1 MSKDTPTLAAS
12 TRERTGSR
20 YARRLRA
27 AGQLPAVLYGHGMD
41 PISIAINE
49 TEIIRHLTEGA
60 HVFELDI
67 EGRKETCLVKDL
79 QFGWLGDNVVHIDM
93 TKVDLD
99 EIVTVNVKLVFKGTP
114 KGASL
119 VGAVLNQDLSE
130 LEVSCKVR
138 DIPEEVIVQMDEM
151 EESFNVGE
159 LELPTEIKAVAPP
172 ETVVC
177 HIVFKAEEEEEE
189 TGAEEGAEGAE
200 PTAEGGGEGKPD
212 GSEG

>member
-60 HVFELDI
+60 HVFEIDI

-99 EIVTVNVKLVFKGTP
+99 EIVTVNVKLIFKGTP

-119 VGAVLNQDLSE
+119 VGAVLNQDLTE

-159 LELPTEIKAVAPP
+159 LELPSEIKAVAPP

-177 HIVFKAEEEEEE
+177 HIVFKAEEEEAES
-189 TGAEEGAEGAE
+189 GAEDGAEGAE
-200 PTAEGGGEGKPD
+200 ATPEGGDGKPD

>member
-1 MSKDTPTLAAS
+1 MSKETPTLAAS

-49 TEIIRHLTEGA
+49 IEIIRHLTEGA

-79 QFGWLGDNVVHIDM
+79 QFGWLGDNVVHIDL

-99 EIVTVNVKLVFKGTP
+99 EMVTVNVKLIFKGTP
-114 KGASL
+114 KGASQA
-119 VGAVLNQDLSE
+119 GAVLTQDLTE

-159 LELPTEIKAVAPP
+159 LELPSEIKAVAPP

-177 HIVFKAEEEEEE
+177 HIVFKAEEEEE
-189 TGAEEGAEGAE
+189 TDAEDGAEGADGAA
-200 PTAEGGGEGKPD
+200 PEGGDAGKSD

>member
-119 VGAVLNQDLSE
+119 VGAVLNQDLTE

-159 LELPTEIKAVAPP
+159 LELPTEISAVAPP

>member
-1 MSKDTPTLAAS
+1 M
-12 TRERTGSR
+12 
-20 YARRLRA
+20 
-27 AGQLPAVLYGHGMD
+27 LYGHGMD

-49 TEIIRHLTEGA
+49 IEIIRHLTEGA

-79 QFGWLGDNVVHIDM
+79 QFGWLGDNVVHIDL

-99 EIVTVNVKLVFKGTP
+99 EMVTVNVKLVFKGTP
-114 KGASL
+114 KGASQA
-119 VGAVLNQDLSE
+119 GAILNQDLTE

-138 DIPEEVIVQMDEM
+138 DIPEEVVVQMDEM
-151 EESFNVGE
+151 EESLNVGE
-159 LELPTEIKAVAPP
+159 LELPANIEAVASA

-177 HIVFKAEEEEEE
+177 HIVFKAEEEDD
-189 TGAEEGAEGAE
+189 TATEEGADAADGAA
-200 PTAEGGGEGKPD
+200 PEGGDAGKSD

>member
-119 VGAVLNQDLSE
+119 VGAILNQDLSE
-130 LEVSCKVR
+130 LEVNCKVR

-189 TGAEEGAEGAE
+189 SGAEDGAEGAE
-200 PTAEGGGEGKPD
+200 PTAEGGGDGKPD

>member
-41 PISIAINE
+41 PISIAIDE

-119 VGAVLNQDLSE
+119 VGAVLNQDLTE

-189 TGAEEGAEGAE
+189 SGAEDGAEGAE
-200 PTAEGGGEGKPD
+200 PTAEGGGDGKPD

>member
-1 MSKDTPTLAAS
+1 
-12 TRERTGSR
+12 
-20 YARRLRA
+20 
-27 AGQLPAVLYGHGMD
+27 
-41 PISIAINE
+41 
-49 TEIIRHLTEGA
+49 
-60 HVFELDI
+60 
-67 EGRKETCLVKDL
+67 
-79 QFGWLGDNVVHIDM
+79 M

-189 TGAEEGAEGAE
+189 SGAEDGAEGAE
-200 PTAEGGGEGKPD
+200 PTAEGGGDGKPD

>member
-1 MSKDTPTLAAS
+1 MSKETPTLAAS

-49 TEIIRHLTEGA
+49 IEIIRHLTEGA

-67 EGRKETCLVKDL
+67 EGRKETCLVKD
-79 QFGWLGDNVVHIDM
+79 
-93 TKVDLD
+93 
-99 EIVTVNVKLVFKGTP
+99 
-114 KGASL
+114 
-119 VGAVLNQDLSE
+119 
-130 LEVSCKVR
+130 
-138 DIPEEVIVQMDEM
+138 
-151 EESFNVGE
+151 
-159 LELPTEIKAVAPP
+159 IKAVASP

-189 TGAEEGAEGAE
+189 STAVESDAGAAED
-200 PTAEGGGEGKPD
+200 GEAGKAKSD

>member
-1 MSKDTPTLAAS
+1 MSKETPTLAAS

-27 AGQLPAVLYGHGMD
+27 AGQLPAVLYGHGMA

-49 TEIIRHLTEGA
+49 IEIIRHLTEGA

-79 QFGWLGDNVVHIDM
+79 QFGWLGDNVVHIDL

-99 EIVTVNVKLVFKGTP
+99 EIVTVNVKLIFKGTP

-119 VGAVLNQDLSE
+119 PGAILNQDLSE

-138 DIPEEVIVQMDEM
+138 DIPEDVMVQMDEM
-151 EESFNVGE
+151 EESLNISE
-159 LELPTEIKAVAPP
+159 LDLPSNINAVASP

-189 TGAEEGAEGAE
+189 STAVESDAGAAED
-200 PTAEGGGEGKPD
+200 GEAGKAKSD

>member
-41 PISIAINE
+41 PISIAIDE

-189 TGAEEGAEGAE
+189 SGAEDGAEGAE
-200 PTAEGGGEGKPD
+200 PTAEGGGDGKPD

>member
-1 MSKDTPTLAAS
+1 MSKETPTLAAS

-49 TEIIRHLTEGA
+49 IEIIRHLTEGA

-79 QFGWLGDNVVHIDM
+79 QFGWLGDNVVHIDL

-99 EIVTVNVKLVFKGTP
+99 EIVTVNVKLIFKGTP

-119 VGAVLNQDLSE
+119 PGAILNQDLSE

-138 DIPEEVIVQMDEM
+138 DIPEDVMVQMDEM

-159 LELPTEIKAVAPP
+159 LELPSEIKAVASP

-189 TGAEEGAEGAE
+189 STAVESDAGAAED
-200 PTAEGGGEGKPD
+200 GEAGKAKSD

>member
-41 PISIAINE
+41 PISIAIDE

-119 VGAVLNQDLSE
+119 AGAVLNQDLTE

-151 EESFNVGE
+151 EESFNVSE
-159 LELPTEIKAVAPP
+159 LELPTEITAVASP

-177 HIVFKAEEEEEE
+177 HIVFKAEEEEE

>member
-1 MSKDTPTLAAS
+1 MSKETPTLAAS

-49 TEIIRHLTEGA
+49 IEIIRHLTEGA

-79 QFGWLGDNVVHIDM
+79 QFGWLGDNVVHIDL

-99 EIVTVNVKLVFKGTP
+99 EMN
-114 KGASL
+114 S
-119 VGAVLNQDLSE
+119 
-130 LEVSCKVR
+130 
-138 DIPEEVIVQMDEM
+138 VIR
-151 EESFNVGE
+151 S
-159 LELPTEIKAVAPP
+159 
-172 ETVVC
+172 
-177 HIVFKAEEEEEE
+177 
-189 TGAEEGAEGAE
+189 
-200 PTAEGGGEGKPD
+200 TAESRDVVLAKVTPEAD
-212 GSEG
+212 GY